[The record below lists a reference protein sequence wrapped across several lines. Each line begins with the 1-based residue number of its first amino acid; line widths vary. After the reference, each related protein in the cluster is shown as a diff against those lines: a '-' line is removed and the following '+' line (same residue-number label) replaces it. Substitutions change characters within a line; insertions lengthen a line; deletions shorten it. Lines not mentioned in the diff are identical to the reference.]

1 MAVSKFGTDVIAG
14 LDSQTAPHLLNDA
27 QLQRADNVNYDVYGA
42 AQPESADTAIAT
54 ATTPSGIGSAYVGG
68 AQYAIYKD
76 GANALW
82 AVGEDY
88 PPNVGLSITSSWGGQ
103 AGAPIKVVQGR
114 GEAII
119 YDGTRARVWDGDV
132 LRQLGPMVGTAGFDD
147 TEGAGIDVRFAAY
160 VNITGIAE
168 SSGAI
173 TVQTTVD
180 HTLSEGDKVYIDGVV
195 GMTEING
202 RHYTVSIVDDDQFT
216 LDNTDGSE
224 WTGYSSGGAVYFY
237 GAGFAGR
244 YKYRVSYAVTL
255 PSDRVIESS
264 PTQLLDIPVGG
275 TTASGIYSDIEA
287 TDRVIVRVD
296 GITAADVAAYILE
309 DGSNAVGTDYTVSIR
324 VYRTKD
330 LTLADSE
337 AYYLLHEFAHADA
350 YESDN
355 GLYFYDQTIDAD
367 LVSVWVDG
375 LDGAVNSHDG
385 PPRVQLC
392 VPFAGRLY
400 TVDADN
406 QSRIYPSMGAEYDY
420 YGDGWYYD
428 RDTDVVAM
436 GVLDSRMLVVGP
448 GRAWVHTNNDGIGAW
463 DNVTLPDYPANKEAI
478 VETPYGV
485 LLATGTGLYVWDGT
499 GTTMLSA
506 PVKDDWKTSSTG
518 LWHGTFVGDE
528 AVFFNAGDTSGMGY
542 GIKMTGAS
550 TATERNVTLSLWR
563 RLSGSYVRLA
573 ADTYAGTLIGQASA
587 GFYTL
592 FTAATDR
599 TMTIQGKDNR
609 LQSMGRRISATLDL
623 GPSSSY
629 TATLAS
635 NMGGSSAVTFANSAS
650 SRRIIT
656 HSFSQMAGQFFSITL
671 TGTGTVYG
679 WTVDGGIN

>member
-1 MAVSKFGTDVIAG
+1 MATSKFSTDRIAG

-42 AQPESADTAIAT
+42 AQPEAADTSMYE
-54 ATTPSGIGSAYVGG
+54 ATTPSGIGSAYVKDT
-68 AQYAIYKD
+68 QRTIIKD
-76 GANALW
+76 GADDVWGVAI
-82 AVGEDY
+82 DD
-88 PPNVGLSITSSWGGQ
+88 PPNVGLVVTSAWGGTS
-103 AGAPIKVVQGR
+103 GAPIKVVQGR

-119 YDGTRARVWDGDV
+119 YDGVRARVWDGDV
-132 LRQLGPMVGTAGFDD
+132 LRKLGPMVGTAGFDD

-160 VNITGIAE
+160 VNIIGITE
-168 SSGAI
+168 GSGTI
-173 TVQTTVD
+173 TVQTALA

-202 RHYTVSIVDDDQFT
+202 RHYTVSLVDEDQFT
-216 LDNTDGSE
+216 LDNADGSE

-255 PSDRVIESS
+255 PNDRVIESS
-264 PTQLLDIPVGG
+264 PVQLLDIPIGG
-275 TTASGIYSDIEA
+275 TTASGSSSTILA

-309 DGSNAVGTDYTVSIR
+309 DGSNAVGTDYTVAIR

-355 GLYFYDQTIDAD
+355 GLSFYDQTVDTD
-367 LVSVWVDG
+367 LVAVWVDG
-375 LDGAVNSHDG
+375 LDGAVNSHDS
-385 PPRVQLC
+385 PPTVQLC

-400 TVDADN
+400 VVDADN
-406 QSRIYPSMGAEYDY
+406 PSRVYPSMGADYDY
-420 YGDGWYYD
+420 YGTGWYYD
-428 RDTDVVAM
+428 RDTNVEAM
-436 GVLDSRMLVVGP
+436 GVLDSRLLVVGH
-448 GRAWVHTNNDGIGAW
+448 GRAWVHTNNDGIGTW
-463 DNVTLPDYPANKEAI
+463 DNVTLPDYPVNQEAV

-485 LLATGTGLYVWDGT
+485 LLATGTGLYIWDGT

-506 PVKDDWKTSSTG
+506 PVKDDWKTSSVG
-518 LWHGTFVGDE
+518 VWHGAFVGDE
-528 AVFFNAGDTSGMGY
+528 ALFFNASDTSGLGY

-563 RLSGSYVRLA
+563 RISGAYVRLA
-573 ADTYAGTLIGQASA
+573 ADTYSGVLLGQAA
-587 GFYTL
+587 AAFFTL
-592 FTAATDR
+592 FAAGTDR
-599 TMTIQGKDNR
+599 TMTLQGKDNR
-609 LQSMGRRISATLDL
+609 IGFMGRSISSSLDL

-629 TATLAS
+629 TATLTS
-635 NMGGSSAVTFANSAS
+635 NMGVSSAVSFANAES

-656 HSFSQMAGQFFSITL
+656 HSFSQMAGQFFNLTL
-671 TGTGTVYG
+671 TGTGIVYG
-679 WTVDGGIN
+679 WTVDGDIQ